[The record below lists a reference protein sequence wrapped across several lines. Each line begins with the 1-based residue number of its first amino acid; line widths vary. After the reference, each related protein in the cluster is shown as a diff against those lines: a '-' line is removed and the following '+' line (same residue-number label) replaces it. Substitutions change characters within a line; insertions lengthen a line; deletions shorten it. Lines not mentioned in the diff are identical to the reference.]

1 LDKAE
6 VFVGID
12 VSKKRLDVAT
22 HPAQETWAC
31 ANDGPGIARLVERLE
46 ALQPAGVVLEAT
58 GGLQL
63 PVVAALVVA
72 RLPVTV
78 VNPRQ
83 VRDFAR
89 ATGKLAK
96 TDTLDAGVLARFAA
110 AVRPPL
116 RPLPDAQ
123 TQALGSLVARRR
135 QVVEMLTAEKNRL
148 RTAGAPVRPRIQR
161 HLGVLEQELSEIDDD
176 LGRMLG
182 ESPLWREREKL
193 LRSVP
198 GVGPTLTSTLMA
210 ELPELGALN
219 RRQVAAL
226 VGVAPLNRD
235 SGTRR
240 GKRTVWGGRA
250 PVRATL
256 YMAAL
261 VATRFNP
268 VIRAFYQRLLG
279 AGKPKKLALTACMRK
294 LLTILKAML
303 QHQTPWRPLPHPIIG
318 PCS

>member
-1 LDKAE
+1 MDKAE

-135 QVVEMLTAEKNRL
+135 PVVEMLTAEKNRL

-182 ESPLWREREKL
+182 ESPLWRER
-193 LRSVP
+193 
-198 GVGPTLTSTLMA
+198 
-210 ELPELGALN
+210 
-219 RRQVAAL
+219 
-226 VGVAPLNRD
+226 
-235 SGTRR
+235 
-240 GKRTVWGGRA
+240 
-250 PVRATL
+250 
-256 YMAAL
+256 
-261 VATRFNP
+261 
-268 VIRAFYQRLLG
+268 
-279 AGKPKKLALTACMRK
+279 
-294 LLTILKAML
+294 
-303 QHQTPWRPLPHPIIG
+303 
-318 PCS
+318 